1 MRLLITLARK
11 YPRHSVI
18 MLIALL
24 FAGIAEGVGLSA
36 LLPLI
41 STVVGSQAGSV
52 PGASAGGSGL
62 EKAVTETLS
71 VLGLTPT
78 LGTLL
83 VVCVLTILL
92 KSGLLLVARKRVGY
106 TVAHVV
112 TDLRLA
118 LLRALIV
125 ARWEYFLHQPTGAI
139 LNAMFSET
147 GRTAKAYERGTTIVA
162 LVIQMVVYVGVAV
175 LVSWQAT
182 LISLAA
188 GLILA
193 FMVKRFIDKARRA
206 GARQTKLLTSLNRY
220 LADTLQ
226 SIKPLKAM
234 ARENQANSLLEKKT
248 TNLYKALQKQVLS
261 KELLKAIQ
269 EPVLTIFMAI
279 GLYVVLE
286 YWRLPLATTMVLAFL
301 LSRIVKQLNKIQQQ
315 YQEMVISESAY
326 CSLQETIQ

>member
-36 LLPLI
+36 LLPLV
-41 STVVGSQAGSV
+41 STVVGSQAG
-52 PGASAGGSGL
+52 PGPNAAASGSGL

-83 VVCVLTILL
+83 VLCALTILL

-147 GRTAKAYERGTTIVA
+147 GRTAKAYERGATIVA
-162 LVIQMVVYVGVAV
+162 LVIQMVVYVGVSL
-175 LVSWQAT
+175 LVSWQGT

-193 FMVKRFIDKARRA
+193 FMVKRFINKARRA
-206 GARQTKLLTSLNRY
+206 GDRQTKLLISLN
-220 LADTLQ
+220 
-226 SIKPLKAM
+226 
-234 ARENQANSLLEKKT
+234 
-248 TNLYKALQKQVLS
+248 
-261 KELLKAIQ
+261 
-269 EPVLTIFMAI
+269 
-279 GLYVVLE
+279 
-286 YWRLPLATTMVLAFL
+286 
-301 LSRIVKQLNKIQQQ
+301 
-315 YQEMVISESAY
+315 
-326 CSLQETIQ
+326 